1 MDYSIFKII
10 FSQLSNPNR
19 VVENIIDYVATQGE
33 YIATQNDIQ
42 KHVDYATPKI
52 VITLERANLLVGSN
66 EKGVFSEKVKMGRSV
81 KKYYAVNK
89 QAWDAIQNFVSAY
102 PK

>member
-1 MDYSIFKII
+1 MDFSVFKII

-19 VVENIIDYVATQGE
+19 VAENIIEYVAAQGE

-52 VITLERANLLVGSN
+52 IIILERANLLVGSN
-66 EKGVFSEKVKMGRSV
+66 EKGVLSEKVKMGRSV
-81 KKYYAVNK
+81 KKYYAVHK
-89 QAWDAIQNFVSAY
+89 QAWDAIQNFVRDY